1 MESEFPLEDMS
12 VLLVDDTPANID
24 ILRKT
29 LEHNGLNISFATNGE
44 LALKLACE
52 NPPDLIL
59 LDVMMPGIDGFETC
73 RRMKS
78 HKVTKDIPIVFL
90 TAKTDEKD
98 IMEGFSVGGSDYVFK
113 PFNRK
118 EVLTRVTNHLKG
130 QHLIHEKN
138 RLIKKLQ
145 ILNDELVESQ
155 YQYKNIIET
164 ISEIV
169 IRLDPEGNISSIN
182 PSFSTLLGY
191 RLSDIK
197 GKPIRDLIKSDA
209 TGTSPVE
216 LITRRSGERV
226 TKNLMVEFKLKTNP
240 KSTIKVTIDCFGL
253 WNLPNNIVEEKGV
266 DKKFLGTLIVGAK

>member
-1 MESEFPLEDMS
+1 
-12 VLLVDDTPANID
+12 
-24 ILRKT
+24 
-29 LEHNGLNISFATNGE
+29 
-44 LALKLACE
+44 
-52 NPPDLIL
+52 
-59 LDVMMPGIDGFETC
+59 MMPGIDGFETC

-78 HKVTKDIPIVFL
+78 HEATKDIPIVFL

-138 RLIKKLQ
+138 RLIKKLK

-169 IRLDPEGNISSIN
+169 IRLDPEGDISSIN

-226 TKNLMVEFKLKTNP
+226 TKNLKVEFKLKTNP

-266 DKKFLGTLIVGAK
+266 DKNFLGTLIVGAK